1 MKSTVLAVLGVVA
14 LVVVFFVVGW
24 ISAYGSLN
32 TGNQTVKQSW
42 ADVQSTLQRRAD
54 LIPNL
59 VATVK
64 GYATHEEK
72 TLTEVTEARSK
83 MGSVNIDAAV
93 NDPEAMKQLQ
103 AAQQQMAGALSHL
116 IAVAEQYPDLKANQN
131 FLDLQSQLEGTEN
144 RINVARENYNQQAR
158 DYNIKVNGFFAR
170 IVAGFSGFKPAEYF
184 ESTPGSEK
192 VPEVKF

>member
-1 MKSTVLAVLGVVA
+1 MKPVYAVLGVLA
-14 LVVVFFVVGW
+14 LVVILGVGGW
-24 ISAYGSLN
+24 ISAYGTLN
-32 TGNQTVKQSW
+32 SGNQAVKETW
-42 ADVQSTLQRRAD
+42 GNVQSSLQRRAD

-59 VATVK
+59 VNTVK

-72 TLTEVTEARSK
+72 TLTEVTEARAK
-83 MGSVNIDAAV
+83 LGSININAATT
-93 NDPEAMKQLQ
+93 DPETMKQLQ

-144 RINVARENYNQQAR
+144 RINVARERYNEQAQA
-158 DYNIKVNGFFAR
+158 YNTKVNGFFAR
-170 IVAGFSGFKPAEYF
+170 FVANSYGFKPAEYF
-184 ESTPGSEK
+184 EATPGSEK